1 MRFSKLTIFLL
12 LLLSTEY
19 QWDAEILQTTHCT
32 ELRCRNSAPAKMK
45 KNQQKT
51 IQIHCTELRCRNTA
65 LDKMNTTQQKLYLLS
80 GEYQQDAEILH
91 FVQWLNTLKFTALS

>member
-1 MRFSKLTIFLL
+1 MA
-12 LLLSTEY
+12 
-19 QWDAEILQTTHCT
+19 AEILQTIQIHCT
-32 ELRCRNSAPAKMK
+32 ELRCRNSAPAKMN

-65 LDKMNTTQQKLYLLS
+65 LDKMNTTQQKLYLFS

-91 FVQWLNTLKFTALS
+91 FVQWLNTLKFTALSYDAEILRLLK

>member
-1 MRFSKLTIFLL
+1 MA
-12 LLLSTEY
+12 
-19 QWDAEILQTTHCT
+19 AEILQTIQIHCT
-32 ELRCRNSAPAKMK
+32 ELRCRNSAPAKMN

-91 FVQWLNTLKFTALS
+91 LVQWLNTLKFTALS